1 VSGNQRATPGG
12 QAAPAG
18 RTATAGNIATGGNAA
33 AGGSPGAAGP
43 SGEPAAGPD
52 RAVVRQF
59 IERFTGQL
67 TQAGFPRTPA
77 RIFVALLTA
86 DSSSLTAAQL
96 AELLQASPAS
106 VSGGARYLLQV
117 GLISAEGEPGSR
129 RQHYRMPATVWQDIV
144 GLRDQ
149 MFARW
154 AADLRDGIAILG
166 SGSPAG
172 QRMAETIRYF
182 EFLQAEMAGLL
193 ARWQQQ
199 EPDG

>member
-1 VSGNQRATPGG
+1 MTSASGEA
-12 QAAPAG
+12 AG
-18 RTATAGNIATGGNAA
+18 RDPVA
-33 AGGSPGAAGP
+33 
-43 SGEPAAGPD
+43 
-52 RAVVRQF
+52 VRQF

-96 AELLQASPAS
+96 ADLLQASPAS

-129 RQHYRMPATVWQDIV
+129 RQHYRMSVTVWEDIV
-144 GLRDQ
+144 SLRDQ
-149 MFARW
+149 MFGRW
-154 AADLRDGIAILG
+154 ATDLQDGIAVLG
-166 SGSPAG
+166 PGSLAG

-182 EFLQAEMAGLL
+182 GFLQVEMAGLL
-193 ARWQQQ
+193 TRWKQQ
-199 EPDG
+199 EAGR

>member
-1 VSGNQRATPGG
+1 
-12 QAAPAG
+12 
-18 RTATAGNIATGGNAA
+18 
-33 AGGSPGAAGP
+33 
-43 SGEPAAGPD
+43 
-52 RAVVRQF
+52 
-59 IERFTGQL
+59 
-67 TQAGFPRTPA
+67 
-77 RIFVALLTA
+77 VALLTA

-144 GLRDQ
+144 SLRDQ
-149 MFARW
+149 MFTRW
-154 AADLRDGIAILG
+154 AADLRDGIAVLG
-166 SGSPAG
+166 AGSPAG

-199 EPDG
+199 EADG